1 MINNII
7 KIVVT
12 IAIIVTLVIVVE
24 NNRDNKVKSESKVES
39 YQSKIDSL
47 MKNQSRYDSIINNIE
62 VKTFELSYN
71 IEKNNNL
78 IEKNNKELLKFKKQ
92 YNESI
97 SNVNGYNYNQLDSFF
112 SDRYK

>member
-39 YQSKIDSL
+39 YQSKIDS
-47 MKNQSRYDSIINNIE
+47 
-62 VKTFELSYN
+62 
-71 IEKNNNL
+71 
-78 IEKNNKELLKFKKQ
+78 
-92 YNESI
+92 
-97 SNVNGYNYNQLDSFF
+97 
-112 SDRYK
+112 